1 MDFSQFDSRAAGDK
15 PRDLHLR
22 HPVTGELLFDD
33 GKPCIAEIL
42 GAESPRVQSSLKALA
57 RAKVKGEALETS
69 DDLVAL
75 AAPLIVGFK
84 NVMRGKV
91 PATADDA
98 AWFLGLQIPN
108 GQDGQ
113 ASFVEQVSQFA
124 TDRGNFLG
132 NASAA

>member
-1 MDFSQFDSRAAGDK
+1 MDFNQFDSRAAADK

-22 HPVTGELLFDD
+22 HPVSGELLYDD

-42 GAESPRVQSSLKALA
+42 GAESPRVQSALKALA
-57 RAKVKGEALETS
+57 RAKVKGDALETH

-75 AAPLIVGFK
+75 AAPLIVGFR
-84 NVMRGKV
+84 NVNRGDK
-91 PATADDA
+91 PATAADA
-98 AWFLGLQIPN
+98 AWLLGLQIPN

-132 NASAA
+132 NVSAA